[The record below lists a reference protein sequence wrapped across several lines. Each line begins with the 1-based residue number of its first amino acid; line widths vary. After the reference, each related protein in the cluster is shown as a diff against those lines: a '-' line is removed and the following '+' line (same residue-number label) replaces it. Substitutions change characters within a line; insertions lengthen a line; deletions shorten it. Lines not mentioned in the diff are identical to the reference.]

1 MTHRLAVLRRALA
14 SRRLRRV
21 EAAFLGFGISE
32 YGVWVVV
39 LVFAF
44 RRGGTAAAGIIA
56 AVQLLPASVVAPL
69 GARLIDVRGAAAT
82 LCGGYVA
89 QALALGATA
98 AFMLAGAPAAVVY
111 AGAVVAACAVTLT
124 RPAQAALLPALVD
137 TPAQLTAANVVN
149 GWVDNVT
156 LLAGPA
162 LASIA
167 LGIATPGWALIVFAG
182 VVAVSAVVVAPL
194 CRLGVVAGAEE
205 PDEDAVTVR
214 DAVREAPGAL
224 PALAMLT
231 AEYAV
236 LGALDVLEVVLAA
249 LVLGLGAGG
258 AGYLG
263 AAFGAGGLLG
273 AAVALTL
280 VGRYRLAR
288 PLLLAGTIWGAAF
301 LALGAWP
308 AAGAALCLLAVA
320 GGGRTV
326 LDVGGRTI
334 LHRTVPRTLHGR
346 IFGVVEGLET
356 LGLAVGSLLVPL
368 LVTIAGP
375 RGAVA
380 AVGGLLVVVPLL
392 TMPALHR
399 IERAAP
405 RLDAEVGVLREVPL
419 FAMLNAPVLED
430 LARALTPLEAPA
442 GETIVREGEP
452 GTQYFIVAGGRLD
465 VSIGGGRVRTLGRGD
480 GFGEIALLHDG
491 VRTATVTA
499 TSDVGLYSLER
510 APFLEAVTGSRQ
522 AHRAARQLVAE
533 RLAAPPLGVEEGRG
547 ETAERSP
554 SASA

>member
-1 MTHRLAVLRRALA
+1 VSGTRDRAGAVTHRLAVLRRALA
-14 SRRLRRV
+14 APRLRRV

-44 RRGGTAAAGIIA
+44 RRGGTTAAAVVA
-56 AVQLLPASVVAPL
+56 AVQLLPASIVAPL
-69 GARLIDVRGAAAT
+69 AARMIDARGAAAT
-82 LCGGYVA
+82 LCGGYAA
-89 QALALGATA
+89 QAVSLALAATL
-98 AFMLAGAPAAVVY
+98 MLIGAPATVVY

-137 TPAQLTAANVVN
+137 TPAQLTAANVVT

-162 LASIA
+162 LASVMLAISV
-167 LGIATPGWALIVFAG
+167 PGWALAVFAG
-182 VVAVSAVVVAPL
+182 VVAVSAMVVAPL
-194 CRLGVVAGAEE
+194 RGVEAVGGEEE
-205 PDEDAVTVR
+205 PEQVWASLR
-214 DAVREAPGAL
+214 DAVRVAPGAI

-273 AAVALTL
+273 AVVALTL
-280 VGRYRLAR
+280 VGRHRLAR
-288 PLLLAGTIWGAAF
+288 PLLLAGGAWGAAF
-301 LALGAWP
+301 VLLGAWP
-308 AAGAALCLLAVA
+308 ATVAALGLLAVA
-320 GGGRTV
+320 GAGRTV

-334 LHRTVPRTLHGR
+334 LHRTVPPTLHGR
-346 IFGVVEGLET
+346 VFGVVEGLET
-356 LGLAVGSLLVPL
+356 FGLAIGSLLVPL
-368 LVTIAGP
+368 LVTVAGP

-380 AVGGLLVVVPLL
+380 VVGALLIVVPLL
-392 TMPALHR
+392 TMPALHA

-405 RLDAEVGVLREVPL
+405 PLDAELGVLGQAPL
-419 FAMLNAPVLED
+419 FRMLNAPVLED
-430 LARALTPLEAPA
+430 LARALAPLAASA
-442 GETIVREGEP
+442 GETIVREGDA
-452 GTQYFIVAGGRLD
+452 GARYFVVAAGQLD
-465 VSIGGGRVRTLGRGD
+465 VSMGGAYVRTIGPGD
-480 GFGEIALLHDG
+480 GFGEIALLRDG

-499 TSDVGLYSLER
+499 TSEVTLYALER

-522 AHRAARQLVAE
+522 AHRAARELVAE
-533 RLAAPPLGVEEGRG
+533 RLAAAPLAIEEGR
-547 ETAERSP
+547 
-554 SASA
+554 

>member
-14 SRRLRRV
+14 SPRLRRV

-32 YGVWVVV
+32 HGVWVVV

-44 RRGGTAAAGIIA
+44 RRGGTTEAGVIA
-56 AVQLLPASVVAPL
+56 AVQLLPASIVAPL
-69 GARLIDVRGAAAT
+69 AARLIDARGAAAS
-82 LCGGYVA
+82 LFAGYMT
-89 QALALGATA
+89 QAVSIGFTA
-98 AFMLAGAPAAVVY
+98 ALMLAAAPVAVVY
-111 AGAVVAACAVTLT
+111 AGAVVAASAVTLT

-137 TPAQLTAANVVN
+137 TPAQLTAANVVT

-162 LASIA
+162 LASVLLAIA
-167 LGIATPGWALIVFAG
+167 APGWALLVFTA

-194 CRLGVVAGAEE
+194 RRVEAAGGQEE
-205 PDEDAVTVR
+205 PEEGRGSVL
-214 DAVREAPGAL
+214 DAVRDAPGAL

-263 AAFGAGGLLG
+263 AAFGAGGVLG

-280 VGRYRLAR
+280 VGRHRLAR
-288 PLLLAGTIWGAAF
+288 PLLLAGTAWGVAF
-301 LALGAWP
+301 VALGAWP
-308 AAGAALCLLAVA
+308 AVGAALCLLAVA
-320 GGGRTV
+320 GAGRTV

-334 LHRTVPRTLHGR
+334 LHRTVPETMHGR
-346 IFGVVEGLET
+346 IFGVLEGLES
-356 LGLAVGSLLVPL
+356 LGLAVGSLLVPV
-368 LVTIAGP
+368 LVAIAGP

-380 AVGGLLVVVPLL
+380 VVGGLLVVVPLL
-392 TMPALHR
+392 TMPTLHR

-405 RLDAEVGVLREVPL
+405 PMDAEVGVLREAPL

-430 LARALTPLEAPA
+430 LARALVPVEAPA

-452 GTQYFIVAGGRLD
+452 GDQYFVVAAGQLD
-465 VSIGGGRVRTLGRGD
+465 VSIGGAYVRTIAPGD
-480 GFGEIALLHDG
+480 GFGEIALLRDSP
-491 VRTATVTA
+491 RIATVTA
-499 TSDVGLYSLER
+499 TSNVTLYALER

-522 AHRAARQLVAE
+522 AQRAARELVAE
-533 RLAAPPLGVEEGRG
+533 RLAAPPLATE
-547 ETAERSP
+547 
-554 SASA
+554 

>member
-14 SRRLRRV
+14 GRRLRRV

-44 RRGGTAAAGIIA
+44 RRGGTSAAGVIA
-56 AVQLLPASVVAPL
+56 AVQLVPASVVAPL
-69 GARLIDVRGAAAT
+69 AARLIDSRGAAAT
-82 LCGGYVA
+82 LCAGYVA
-89 QALALGATA
+89 QAVSLGVTA
-98 AFMLAGAPAAVVY
+98 ALMLAGAPVPVVY

-124 RPAQAALLPALVD
+124 RPAQAALLPALVE
-137 TPAQLTAANVVN
+137 TPAQLTAANVVT

-156 LLAGPA
+156 LLVGPA
-162 LASIA
+162 LASVALAIA
-167 LGIATPGWALIVFAG
+167 APGWALIVFAG
-182 VVAVSAVVVAPL
+182 LVAVSAVVVTPL
-194 CRLGVVAGAEE
+194 RRVGVVGGEEE
-205 PDEDAVTVR
+205 PEEGRASLR
-214 DAVREAPGAL
+214 DAVRDAPGAV

-280 VGRYRLAR
+280 VGRHRLAR
-288 PLLLAGTIWGAAF
+288 PLLLAGTAWGVAF
-301 LALGAWP
+301 LVLGAWP

-320 GGGRTV
+320 GAGRTV

-334 LHRTVPRTLHGR
+334 LHRTVPGTLHGR
-346 IFGVVEGLET
+346 IFGVLEGLET
-356 LGLAVGSLLVPL
+356 LGLAVGSLLVPV

-380 AVGGLLVVVPLL
+380 VVGGLLVVVPLL
-392 TMPALHR
+392 AMPTLHG

-405 RLDAEVGVLREVPL
+405 PLDAELGVLRDVPL

-430 LARALTPLEAPA
+430 LARALARLEAPA
-442 GETIVREGEP
+442 GEIIVREGEP
-452 GTQYFIVAGGRLD
+452 GAQYFVVAGGQLD
-465 VSIGGGRVRTLGRGD
+465 VSIGGAYVRTMGPGD

-499 TSDVGLYSLER
+499 TSDVALYALER

-522 AHRAARQLVAE
+522 AQRAARQLVAE
-533 RLAAPPLGVEEGRG
+533 RLATPSLAVEEGRG
-547 ETAERSP
+547 ETA
-554 SASA
+554 

>member
-14 SRRLRRV
+14 ASRLRRV

-44 RRGGTAAAGIIA
+44 RRGGTTAAGVIA

-69 GARLIDVRGAAAT
+69 AARLIDVRGAAAT

-89 QALALGATA
+89 QAMSLGVTA
-98 AFMLAGAPAAVVY
+98 ALMLAGAPAAVVY

-137 TPAQLTAANVVN
+137 TPGQLTAANVVT
-149 GWVDNVT
+149 GWVDNMT

-162 LASIA
+162 LASVA
-167 LGIATPGWALIVFAG
+167 LAIATPGSAMIVFAG
-182 VVAVSAVVVAPL
+182 VVAVSAVVVTPL
-194 CRLGVVAGAEE
+194 RRLRGASGGEE
-205 PDEDAVTVR
+205 PEDSRAGLR
-214 DAVREAPGAL
+214 DAIRDAPAAL

-273 AAVALTL
+273 AALALTL
-280 VGRYRLAR
+280 VGRHRLAC
-288 PLLLAGTIWGAAF
+288 PLLVAGVAWGAAF
-301 LALGAWP
+301 LVMGAWP
-308 AAGAALCLLAVA
+308 APGATLCLLAIA
-320 GGGRTV
+320 GAGRTV

-334 LHRTVPRTLHGR
+334 LHRTVPGTLHGR
-346 IFGVVEGLET
+346 IFGVLEGLET
-356 LGLAVGSLLVPL
+356 LGLSVGSLLVLP

-380 AVGGLLVVVPLL
+380 VVGALLVVVPLL
-392 TMPALHR
+392 TMPMLHG
-399 IERAAP
+399 IERTAP

-430 LARALTPLEAPA
+430 LARALAFREAPA
-442 GETIVREGEP
+442 GETVVREGKP
-452 GTQYFIVAGGRLD
+452 GAQYFVVAAGLLD
-465 VSIGGGRVRTLGRGD
+465 VSIGGAYVGTMGPGD

-499 TSDVGLYSLER
+499 TSDVALYALER

-522 AHRAARQLVAE
+522 AHRTARELVAE
-533 RLAAPPLGVEEGRG
+533 RTRH
-547 ETAERSP
+547 
-554 SASA
+554 ASAGAGGEV

>member
-14 SRRLRRV
+14 APRLRRV
-21 EAAFLGFGISE
+21 EAAFVGFGISE

-44 RRGGTAAAGIIA
+44 RRGGTSAAGVIA

-69 GARLIDVRGAAAT
+69 AARLIDARGAAAT

-89 QALALGATA
+89 QAMSLGVTA
-98 AFMLAGAPAAVVY
+98 ALMLAGAPAAVVY

-137 TPAQLTAANVVN
+137 TPAQLTAANVVT
-149 GWVDNVT
+149 GWVDNMT

-167 LGIATPGWALIVFAG
+167 LAVGTSGWALMVFAG
-182 VVAVSAVVVAPL
+182 VVALSAVVVTPL
-194 CRLGVVAGAEE
+194 RRLRGVGGEEE
-205 PDEDAVTVR
+205 PEECRGSLPDALR
-214 DAVREAPGAL
+214 DAPGAL

-280 VGRYRLAR
+280 VGRHRLAW
-288 PLLLAGTIWGAAF
+288 PLLLAEATWGAAF
-301 LALGAWP
+301 VALGAWP

-320 GGGRTV
+320 GAGRTV

-334 LHRTVPRTLHGR
+334 LHRTVPGALHGR
-346 IFGVVEGLET
+346 IFGALEGLEM
-356 LGLAVGSLLVPL
+356 LGLAMGSLLVPL
-368 LVTIAGP
+368 LVAIAGP

-380 AVGGLLVVVPLL
+380 VVGGLLVVVPLL
-392 TMPALHR
+392 TMPTLHG
-399 IERAAP
+399 IERTAP
-405 RLDAEVGVLREVPL
+405 PLDAQVSVLREVPL

-430 LARALTPLEAPA
+430 LARALASREAPA
-442 GETIVREGEP
+442 GATIVREGEP
-452 GTQYFIVAGGRLD
+452 GAQYFVVAAGQLD
-465 VSIGGGRVRTLGRGD
+465 VSIGGAYVRTIGPGD
-480 GFGEIALLHDG
+480 GFGEIALMDDG
-491 VRTATVTA
+491 VRSATVTA
-499 TSDVGLYSLER
+499 TSDVALYTLDR

-522 AHRAARQLVAE
+522 AHRAARDLVAE
-533 RLAAPPLGVEEGRG
+533 RLAAPAVGEG
-547 ETAERSP
+547 EV
-554 SASA
+554 

>member
-14 SRRLRRV
+14 GPRLRRV

-44 RRGGTAAAGIIA
+44 RRGGTSAAGVIA

-69 GARLIDVRGAAAT
+69 AARLIDARGAAAT
-82 LCGGYVA
+82 LCAGYVA
-89 QALALGATA
+89 QAMSLGVAAAL
-98 AFMLAGAPAAVVY
+98 MLAGAPAAVVY

-137 TPAQLTAANVVN
+137 TPAQLTAANVVT

-167 LGIATPGWALIVFAG
+167 LAIATPGWALIVFAG
-182 VVAVSAVVVAPL
+182 VVASAAVVVTPL
-194 CRLGVVAGAEE
+194 CRGGVIGGE
-205 PDEDAVTVR
+205 PAPQEGRASVR
-214 DAVREAPGAL
+214 DAVRDAPGAL

-236 LGALDVLEVVLAA
+236 LGALDVFEVVLAA
-249 LVLGLGAGG
+249 LVLGLGASG

-273 AAVALTL
+273 AAVSLTL
-280 VGRYRLAR
+280 VGRHRLAR
-288 PLLLAGTIWGAAF
+288 PLLLAGTAWGAAF

-308 AAGAALCLLAVA
+308 AAGPALCLLAVA
-320 GGGRTV
+320 GAGRTV

-334 LHRTVPRTLHGR
+334 LHRTVPITLHGR
-346 IFGVVEGLET
+346 IFGVVEGVET
-356 LGLAVGSLLVPL
+356 LGLAAGSLLVPL

-375 RGAVA
+375 RGAIEVI
-380 AVGGLLVVVPLL
+380 GGLLVVVPLL
-392 TMPALHR
+392 TMPMLHR

-405 RLDAEVGVLREVPL
+405 PMDAEVGVLREVPL
-419 FAMLNAPVLED
+419 FAMLTAPVLED
-430 LARALTPLEAPA
+430 LARALAVREAPA
-442 GETIVREGEP
+442 GETIIREGEP
-452 GTQYFIVAGGRLD
+452 GAQYFVVAAGQLE
-465 VSIGGGRVRTLGRGD
+465 VSIAGAYIRTTRPGD

-499 TSDVGLYSLER
+499 ISDVTLYTLGR

-522 AHRAARQLVAE
+522 AHQAAHALAAAR
-533 RLAAPPLGVEEGRG
+533 LATPP
-547 ETAERSP
+547 
-554 SASA
+554 

>member
-1 MTHRLAVLRRALA
+1 VSGIRDRAGAMTHRLAVLRRALA
-14 SRRLRRV
+14 GPRLRRV

-44 RRGGTAAAGIIA
+44 RRGGTTAAGVVA

-69 GARLIDVRGAAAT
+69 AARLIDARGAAAT

-89 QALALGATA
+89 QAVSLGVTA
-98 AFMLAGAPAAVVY
+98 VFMLAAAPAPIVY
-111 AGAVVAACAVTLT
+111 AGAVVAASAVTLT
-124 RPAQAALLPALVD
+124 RPAHAALLPVLVD
-137 TPAQLTAANVVN
+137 TPAQLTAANVVT

-162 LASIA
+162 LASVVLAIA
-167 LGIATPGWALIVFAG
+167 APGWALVLFSG
-182 VVAVSAVVVAPL
+182 VVATSALVVAPL
-194 CRLGVVAGAEE
+194 RGVGAVGTEQEAEE
-205 PDEDAVTVR
+205 GRASLR

-263 AAFGAGGLLG
+263 AAFGAGGVLG
-273 AAVALTL
+273 AALALSL
-280 VGRYRLAR
+280 VGRHRMAR
-288 PLLLAGTIWGAAF
+288 PLLLAGTAWGAAF
-301 LALGAWP
+301 VAMGVWP
-308 AAGAALCLLAVA
+308 AVGAALCLLAVA
-320 GGGRTV
+320 GAGRTV

-334 LHRTVPRTLHGR
+334 LHRTVPGPLHGR
-346 IFGVVEGLET
+346 IFGVLEGLET
-356 LGLAVGSLLVPL
+356 FGLAVGSLLVPL
-368 LVTIAGP
+368 LVAVAGP
-375 RGAVA
+375 RWAVA
-380 AVGGLLVVVPLL
+380 MVGALLIVVPLL

-405 RLDAEVGVLREVPL
+405 ALDAEIAVLREAPL

-430 LARALTPLEAPA
+430 LARALALVEAPA
-442 GETIVREGEP
+442 GEAIIREGEL
-452 GTQYFIVAGGRLD
+452 GARYFVVAAGELEVTMGGAY
-465 VSIGGGRVRTLGRGD
+465 VRTITPGD
-480 GFGEIALLHDG
+480 GFGEIALLRDG

-499 TSDVGLYSLER
+499 ASAVTLYALER
-510 APFLEAVTGSRQ
+510 APFLEAVTGSSRAQ
-522 AHRAARQLVAE
+522 RAARALVAE
-533 RLAAPPLGVEEGRG
+533 RLPAPPLAGEGG
-547 ETAERSP
+547 T
-554 SASA
+554 

>member
-14 SRRLRRV
+14 GPRLRRV
-21 EAAFLGFGISE
+21 EAAFLGFGITE

-44 RRGGTAAAGIIA
+44 RRGGTSAAAVIA

-69 GARLIDVRGAAAT
+69 AARLIDTRGAAAA
-82 LCGGYVA
+82 LGEGYVV
-89 QALALGATA
+89 QAISIGVTA
-98 AFMLAGAPAAVVY
+98 ALMLAGAPVVAVY

-124 RPAQAALLPALVD
+124 HPAQAALLPALVD
-137 TPAQLTAANVVN
+137 TPAQLTAANVVTS
-149 GWVDNVT
+149 WVDNVT

-162 LASIA
+162 LASVLLA
-167 LGIATPGWALIVFAG
+167 IATPGWALLVFAG
-182 VVAVSAVVVAPL
+182 VVAVSAVVVTPL
-194 CRLGVVAGAEE
+194 RRVGAVGGEDEPEE
-205 PDEDAVTVR
+205 DRVSLR

-263 AAFGAGGLLG
+263 AAFGAGGLVG
-273 AAVALTL
+273 TVVALTL
-280 VGRYRLAR
+280 VGRHRLAW
-288 PLLLAGTIWGAAF
+288 PLLLAGAAWGTAF

-308 AAGAALCLLAVA
+308 SVGAALCLLAVA
-320 GGGRTV
+320 GAGRTV
-326 LDVGGRTI
+326 VDVGGKTI
-334 LHRTVPRTLHGR
+334 LHRTVPGTLHGR
-346 IFGVVEGLET
+346 IFGALEGLET
-356 LGLAVGSLLVPL
+356 LGLAVGSLLVAL

-392 TMPALHR
+392 TMPTLHR
-399 IERAAP
+399 IERAVP
-405 RLDAEVGVLREVPL
+405 PLDAEVGVLRKVPL
-419 FAMLNAPVLED
+419 FAMLNPPVLED
-430 LARALTPLEAPA
+430 LARALAFLEAPA
-442 GETIVREGEP
+442 GETIVREGEA
-452 GTQYFIVAGGRLD
+452 GAQYFVVAAGQLD
-465 VSIGGGRVRTLGRGD
+465 VSVGGAHVRTLGPSD

-499 TSDVGLYSLER
+499 ISDVALYALER
-510 APFLEAVTGSRQ
+510 PSFLEAVTGSRQ
-522 AHRAARQLVAE
+522 AHRDARELVAE
-533 RLAAPPLGVEEGRG
+533 LLITPPLEVEGG
-547 ETAERSP
+547 A
-554 SASA
+554 